1 VCFTEGGNRNKAS
14 KESCCS
20 SFFVLSKENERE
32 KEKEQKENT
41 GGRKRGQKHKKL
53 PLFFFSLFLPQR

>member
-1 VCFTEGGNRNKAS
+1 VCVSVCFTDEEIEIKRH

-32 KEKEQKENT
+32 KEKEQKENKGAET
-41 GGRKRGQKHKKL
+41 QL
-53 PLFFFSLFLPQR
+53 VLQLNYNSPS